1 MKIVILG
8 GGIAGLCM
16 GIYLHKNQINV
27 SVNEK
32 QVRAAPGG
40 HAFLMHHDGIAI
52 LNEIAEGTE
61 CLLPGKLVDTFV
73 FKDPKGQ
80 LVMEQKMDDWQCF
93 KRTDL
98 LTCLAELFPG
108 NDLINER
115 TFLHFV
121 YEGPQIVAA
130 AFDDGTIEYGDIFIG
145 ADGANSAVRRQI
157 FGEVNFQPGK
167 VKEVVGLVR
176 YPEMAGLLQGKFT
189 KFQHLDKGLSF
200 GMIPT
205 SAEEVVWFM
214 QYDPALGD
222 MQKDEN
228 ALSREN
234 YSKTLKRLCFSLL
247 KDFPPEVI
255 KILEMNNFSSSYI
268 WKTRDFD
275 ILPDFHYQ
283 NVVLIGDAAHLA
295 LPFTSAGTTNAM
307 MDAKILSECL
317 QIYPDHELAFREYH
331 RIRSASIHNHIMLG
345 RQLRDA
351 FLNPYAEF
359 VIPLIKDHSK

>member
-16 GIYLHKNQINV
+16 GIYLHRNQINA
-27 SVNEK
+27 SLNEK

-40 HAFLMHHDGIAI
+40 HAFLMHHDGISI
-52 LNEIAEGTE
+52 LKEIAEGTE

-73 FKDPKGQ
+73 FKDPEGEV
-80 LVMEQKMDDWQCF
+80 VMEQEMEDWQCF

-98 LTCLAELFPG
+98 LACLTELFPG
-108 NDLINER
+108 DNLINER

-121 YEGPQIVAA
+121 YEGAQIVAA
-130 AFDDGTIEYGDIFIG
+130 AFDDGTVEYGDVFIG

-157 FGEVNFQPGK
+157 FGEVEFQPGK
-167 VKEVVGLVR
+167 VKELIGLVY
-176 YPEMAGLLQGKFT
+176 YPEMAKLLQGRFT
-189 KFQHLDKGLSF
+189 KFQHRDKGLSF

-205 SAEEVVWFM
+205 SEEEVVWFM

-222 MQKDEN
+222 IAEGSAVRTDEN
-228 ALSREN
+228 
-234 YSKTLKRLCFSLL
+234 YPQTLKRLCFTLL
-247 KDFPPEVI
+247 KDFPSEVA
-255 KILEMNNFSSSYI
+255 KVLEMNDFSSSYI

-275 ILPDFHYQ
+275 LLPNFHYQ
-283 NVVLIGDAAHLA
+283 NVVLIGDAAHVA

-307 MDAKILSECL
+307 MDAKILAECL
-317 QIYPDHELAFREYH
+317 QIYPDQELAFHEYY
-331 RIRSASIHNHIMLG
+331 RIRSASIHNHITLG
-345 RQLRDA
+345 RQLRDS

-359 VIPLIKDHSK
+359 VIPLIKDHSD